1 MTHGR
6 LRLTAFSVY
15 RHAIERSVQELRDAR
30 KELLQIRERSGPSR
44 LLLPRMEQ
52 HLVMGGQMLAVIRP
66 PAELDAAHGLF
77 RAAFQMATRAAT
89 VRRNAVSSTDTQ
101 LAWDAASAAAGALM
115 LLERA
120 DEELNRLS
128 APSPRR

>member
-1 MTHGR
+1 
-6 LRLTAFSVY
+6 
-15 RHAIERSVQELRDAR
+15 
-30 KELLQIRERSGPSR
+30 
-44 LLLPRMEQ
+44 
-52 HLVMGGQMLAVIRP
+52 MLAVIRP

-77 RAAFQMATRAAT
+77 RAAFQMANRAAT

-115 LLERA
+115 LLDRA